1 MRKVFIF
8 GLALLILVSGASSV
22 FAGGGREGRGGGA
35 NELTLYFSH
44 AAGWTDPI
52 IREFTDRTGIR
63 VHQVSAG
70 TGALAAR
77 IRAESANPMA
87 DVLWGGNPDAYVMIY
102 DLLEQHT
109 PRDLHLLV
117 PGSFDPGHRWFGTS
131 IDPMVII
138 YNPRL
143 VPPADV
149 PRGWGDLAHP
159 RFRGMVAHANPVTSG
174 SAFMALFIQL
184 KTMGGDNEV
193 GWGYMDDFVRN
204 LDGRLLSSSSGT
216 FRGVS
221 AGEFMVGITYEEAAL
236 MYQAYE
242 ADLRVVY
249 PIEGSSRVPSPIAI
263 VRGGRNTENARLFV
277 DFILSRD
284 VQSLLG
290 DVHRRTVRTDITLPA
305 AMLPN
310 EQLGDLYYD
319 TDWISANRERI
330 MDNWRDIIVRH
341 Q

>member
-1 MRKVFIF
+1 MRKVLVMSLAIF
-8 GLALLILVSGASSV
+8 ILVSGTSFV
-22 FAGGGREGRGGGA
+22 FAGGGGAGRGRGA

-52 IREFTDRTGIR
+52 IREFTERTGIR
-63 VHQVSAG
+63 VHLVSAG

-102 DLLEQHT
+102 DLLEEFT
-109 PRDLHLLV
+109 PQELHMLY

-143 VPPADV
+143 VPPAEA
-149 PRGWGDLAHP
+149 PRGWADLINP
-159 RFRGMVAHANPVTSG
+159 RFRGMLAHANPVTSG
-174 SAFMALFIQL
+174 SAFMALFIKL
-184 KTMGGDNEV
+184 KTMGGDNDV
-193 GWGYMDDFVRN
+193 GWGYMSEFVRN
-204 LDGRLLSSSSGT
+204 LDGRLLGSSAGT

-236 MYQAYE
+236 RYQAYE

-263 VRGGRNTENARLFV
+263 IRNARNPENAQQFV
-277 DFILSRD
+277 NFILSRD
-284 VQSLLG
+284 VQSRLG
-290 DVHRRTVRTDITLPA
+290 AVHRRSVRTDITLPP
-305 AMLPN
+305 AMIPN
-310 EQLGDLYYD
+310 DQLGDLYYD
-319 TDWISANRERI
+319 ITWIQANRERI
-330 MDNWRDIIVRH
+330 LDNWRQIIVEN
-341 Q
+341 